1 MSEYSEQELSDL
13 KEKLRDRKWRLMNL
27 YFIKDSNGRKVKFTP
42 NSTQWMLHDNLHYRN
57 VVPKARK
64 LGVST
69 FFCILALDQ
78 VLFASNNKSAAIIAH
93 RNEDVKKMFRNV
105 IMFAVEQFPEWV
117 KEVIGKP
124 DVSSANEIVF
134 KNGGSIFV
142 SLTTR
147 SGTPQFLHVSEF
159 GYICKHFPER
169 AAEIITGAIN
179 SVAPGNMISIE
190 STSEGKGGDFY
201 EMCMTADA
209 LQKKGVPLT
218 EMDFKLFFFP
228 WYEHP
233 DYVLHN
239 ADFYELPHEVREY
252 FEKLE
257 RESHIF
263 LPMER
268 KRWYGKKF
276 EGQNRKWEYM
286 WKEYPSTLEE
296 SFRVS
301 LEGAFYSKEVNNVYK
316 ENRVGFFPYDP
327 RILVDTAWDIGVSDS
342 NAIVFYQQIAA
353 EIRIIDGYQNSG
365 EGSEHYM
372 KVLRERG
379 YRYGKHIFPHDIGVQ
394 EWGSGATRMETLVSL
409 GLTGQVVAPKLSKQD
424 GIDRVRLIFPKMRF
438 DQKNGQQVLDALQTY
453 RKKWDEHKQD
463 WSPEPVHDKNSHW
476 CDAVRYLAVMYNEQ
490 YGVTYDHDGNI
501 KDAGVHIESVF
512 G

>member
-1 MSEYSEQELSDL
+1 MEDKQLEEL
-13 KEKLRDRKWRLMNL
+13 KEKLRDRRWRLTNL
-27 YFIKDSNGRKVKFTP
+27 YYIKDSNGRMVKFSP
-42 NSTQWMLHDNLHYRN
+42 NETQWKLHDGLHYRN
-57 VVPKARK
+57 IVPKARK

-78 VLFASNNKSAAIIAH
+78 VLFASTNKSAAIIAH

-105 IMFAVEQFPEWV
+105 IMFAVEHFPDWV
-117 KEVIGKP
+117 KEIIGKA

-134 KNGGSIFV
+134 KNGGTIFV

-201 EMCMTADA
+201 EMCMTADS
-209 LQKKGVPLT
+209 LVKKGVPLT

-233 DYVLHN
+233 DYILRD
-239 ADFYELPHEVREY
+239 ADFYELPQEVKDY

-257 RESHIF
+257 RVEKIF
-263 LPMER
+263 LPMDR

-276 EGQNRKWEYM
+276 EGQNRKWESM

-301 LEGAFYSKEVNNVYK
+301 LEGAYYSKEVNEVYK
-316 ENRVGFFPYDP
+316 SSRVGFFPYDP
-327 RILVDTAWDIGVSDS
+327 RFPVDTAWDIGVSDS
-342 NAIVFYQQIAA
+342 TSIVFHQNIGP

-379 YRYGKHIFPHDIGVQ
+379 YRYGRHVFPHDIGVQ

-409 GLTGQVVAPKLSKQD
+409 GLTGQVTAPKLSKQD
-424 GIDRVRLIFPKMRF
+424 GIDRVRLIFSRVRF
-438 DQKNGQQVLDALQTY
+438 DQRQGQVVLDALQTY
-453 RKKWDEHKQD
+453 RKKWDDAKQD
-463 WSPEPVHDKNSHW
+463 WASEPVHDKNSHW
-476 CDAVRYLAVMYNEQ
+476 CDAVRYMAVMYNEQ
-490 YGVTYDHDGNI
+490 YGMSLDHDGNV
-501 KDAGVHIESVF
+501 KQQEVQIESVF
-512 G
+512 